1 MKTVKKT
8 VSVFLAVLTVLSC
21 MSAASF
27 AAENGKQIVQ
37 YNLII
42 EADGRSTHW
51 EDTDGNIVKDF
62 SADGSAYAK
71 RAKSPYYLPSAYDSR
86 ELQLVTPVKNQGN
99 YGTCWA
105 FAASSCVETA
115 LIKKGLADNTIDLSE
130 DHLVWFGKN
139 SLVTDASDG
148 TVGDGEAYSDTDSAF
163 QAGGTWMDSVSAY
176 ARGSGPVYDAD
187 YPYATGSWD
196 ESHRYNAEFR
206 VTDCSAIDYT
216 AENMAKIKRAIMEFG
231 SVKTSYYNHNWYY
244 NLTENGSA
252 YYNPDT
258 ENKGTNHDVT
268 IVGWDDNYSVENFK
282 ADYRPNGNG
291 AWLVKGSWGDN
302 YHLKDGY
309 FWMSYEE
316 SEITTVSYYDAD
328 VKSIYDNTY
337 QYDGIGSY
345 SSLRY
350 MGRSTMYGANVFTAR
365 GHELLNRVGFYSKG
379 AVLYTVYIYKLN
391 SATDKPTDGELVS
404 TVSGAE
410 KYYGYHSVQ
419 LTSPVEVNTGDVFS
433 AVLKIEVSSD
443 DASIMTEGTMYDTS
457 FREYESYLS
466 SDGKNW
472 DTVAPDKGYFKTAGN
487 VCLKVMSTD
496 VKGCLH
502 SYSETV
508 TEPTCTEAG
517 FTTFTCSEC
526 GDTYTGNTVPAT
538 GHTEETVPGTAPT
551 CTKTGLT
558 DGIRCS
564 VCKTVIK
571 EQKQLDVA
579 EHTPEPVAAVPPTCT
594 ESGLSAG
601 SRCSVCGTVLLEQE
615 ILEPIGHNFGDF
627 YTVLPPSCTVTGL
640 LERSCSECGEKET
653 KKLDRLPHTEETV
666 PGTAPTCTK
675 TGLTDGIRCAVC
687 KTVIKEQKQLDA
699 AEHTPEPVA
708 AVPPTC
714 TESGLS
720 AGSRCS
726 VCGTVLLEQEILE
739 PLGHNFGDFYTVLP
753 PSCTVT
759 GLLERSCSECGE
771 KETKIL
777 DRLPHTEETV
787 PGTAPT
793 CTKTGLTDGIRC
805 SVCKTVI
812 KEQTTI
818 EVTAH
823 TYVDT
828 VVPPTCTAGGYTAHT
843 CSVCNG
849 FFKDSETAPLG
860 HKTGEWTQTKAP
872 TCTEEGQQIKKC
884 LRCDYTE
891 TGTLQKLP
899 HTDADNDGVCDDCN
913 KELNNGGTENCSCL
927 CHKKGFASFFWKIK
941 LFFIKLFGIQ
951 KTCTCGKNHY

>member
-1 MKTVKKT
+1 M
-8 VSVFLAVLTVLSC
+8 
-21 MSAASF
+21 
-27 AAENGKQIVQ
+27 
-37 YNLII
+37 
-42 EADGRSTHW
+42 
-51 EDTDGNIVKDF
+51 
-62 SADGSAYAK
+62 
-71 RAKSPYYLPSAYDSR
+71 
-86 ELQLVTPVKNQGN
+86 
-99 YGTCWA
+99 
-105 FAASSCVETA
+105 
-115 LIKKGLADNTIDLSE
+115 
-130 DHLVWFGKN
+130 WFGKN

-187 YPYATGSWD
+187 YPYATGGWD

-216 AENMAKIKRAIMEFG
+216 AENRAKIKRAIMEFG

-309 FWMSYEE
+309 FRMSYEE

-487 VCLKVMSTD
+487 VCLKVMSSD
-496 VKGCLH
+496 VKGCMH

-538 GHTEETVPGTAPT
+538 GHTEETVA
-551 CTKTGLT
+551 
-558 DGIRCS
+558 
-564 VCKTVIK
+564 
-571 EQKQLDVA
+571 
-579 EHTPEPVAAVPPTCT
+579 
-594 ESGLSAG
+594 
-601 SRCSVCGTVLLEQE
+601 
-615 ILEPIGHNFGDF
+615 
-627 YTVLPPSCTVTGL
+627 
-640 LERSCSECGEKET
+640 
-653 KKLDRLPHTEETV
+653 
-666 PGTAPTCTK
+666 
-675 TGLTDGIRCAVC
+675 
-687 KTVIKEQKQLDA
+687 
-699 AEHTPEPVA
+699 
-708 AVPPTC
+708 
-714 TESGLS
+714 
-720 AGSRCS
+720 
-726 VCGTVLLEQEILE
+726 
-739 PLGHNFGDFYTVLP
+739 
-753 PSCTVT
+753 
-759 GLLERSCSECGE
+759 
-771 KETKIL
+771 
-777 DRLPHTEETV
+777 
-787 PGTAPT
+787 GTAPT

-828 VVPPTCTAGGYTAHT
+828 VVPPTCTAGGYTAHK

-899 HTDADNDGVCDDCN
+899 HTDADKDGVCDDCN

-941 LFFIKLFGIQ
+941 LFFIKLFGTQ